1 MRHTHAL
8 KHHPILHTS
17 LHTSLDKA
25 RELERTGDIADAN
38 NVYKK
43 LITSTDDDIVLERS
57 IREYGRNLAKGDAL
71 AALQKK
77 IELASNPRIR
87 AVARAGAVEELARAY
102 LYDTGVDSETL
113 TKEIFAVSPFTEL
126 RARAREDTPDY
137 VVLLEYSNVLSP
149 RPVATAI
156 LAEYYA
162 KEMYK
167 GNTRV
172 QKDLEAMLTA
182 LDTLIPEIPERSP
195 TITVTL
201 TYQASAL
208 LYASAAGINYDGK
221 YADQIFKN
229 AITQS
234 QELTDFIFN
243 SLISTTNNNFSS
255 EELTSSLNK
264 ADFSPAAQYRVIFTT
279 LNEIPALNQ
288 AEGIIDTYRQ
298 NPPEHSE
305 SPTAL
310 TTQIKQLAIKYP
322 SAVTLLEN

>member
-1 MRHTHAL
+1 
-8 KHHPILHTS
+8 
-17 LHTSLDKA
+17 
-25 RELERTGDIADAN
+25 
-38 NVYKK
+38 
-43 LITSTDDDIVLERS
+43 
-57 IREYGRNLAKGDAL
+57 
-71 AALQKK
+71 
-77 IELASNPRIR
+77 
-87 AVARAGAVEELARAY
+87 
-102 LYDTGVDSETL
+102 
-113 TKEIFAVSPFTEL
+113 
-126 RARAREDTPDY
+126 
-137 VVLLEYSNVLSP
+137 
-149 RPVATAI
+149 
-156 LAEYYA
+156 
-162 KEMYK
+162 MYK